1 MTVSKRIVLDS
12 AKAVDRLFDL
22 VSSTLAARRQA
33 RVLLFGRQ
41 AGGMTMIAR
50 RLAVLVPPPSVKEKR
65 VLRDIYSSAG
75 LLREDQD
82 TVRIPFRAPHHT
94 VSVAGLVGMCHGRGQ
109 MTMRPGEVSLAHG
122 GTLFLDEIDEFGG
135 QPLDYLWHA
144 LREGYVSCGSEKIK
158 ARPKLIVGAVRLEPI
173 VDQGASE
180 RVMWTVERAFKRTG
194 QFGWQIDAWSDID
207 LNPDAR
213 ERLTAKPAIG
223 STLPPRDG
231 R

>member
-1 MTVSKRIVLDS
+1 MNVSKRIILDS
-12 AKAVDRLFDL
+12 AKAVDQLFDL
-22 VSSTLAARRQA
+22 VWDKVAARRTA

-41 AGGMTMIAR
+41 AGGLTMIAR
-50 RLAVLVPPPSVKEKR
+50 RLAAIVPPPSVKEKR

-94 VSVAGLVGMCHGRGQ
+94 VSVAGLVGMCRGRNGQ

-144 LREGYVSCGSEKIK
+144 LRDGYVSCGGGEKIK
-158 ARPKLIVGAVRLEPI
+158 ARPKLVIGAVHLDSI
-173 VDQGASE
+173 FYKSDSD
-180 RVMWTVERAFKRTG
+180 RVMRLVERAFERTSD
-194 QFGWQIDAWSDID
+194 FGWLD
-207 LNPDAR
+207 LAAEGWTVEGTRR
-213 ERLTAKPAIG
+213 EPIRANH
-223 STLPPRDG
+223 
-231 R
+231 